1 MVSHQHYIRQASATE
16 FDVYESKALL
26 KCLDIELT
34 ERCNNSCQHCY
45 INLPENDAEALK
57 EELTTDQWKNI
68 LQQAANLGVLT
79 VRFTGGEP
87 LIRRDFTELYMFARR
102 LGMKVMLFTNGRG
115 ITPEI
120 AKLLASV
127 PPLEAVEIT
136 VYGMHPESYDDVAC
150 SPGAYAEFRQG
161 VELLLKHK
169 VRFTVKGV
177 LLPQNMSEIDEF
189 ESWAA
194 TLTQEENPPSITL
207 LLEMRCR
214 HNSSQQN
221 KRIQDLRM
229 SPEDVVKTINRH
241 KEIYIKD
248 TERFIERFIGP
259 KGNELFCC
267 GAGKAISIDAY
278 GRIQPCLM
286 MRDPSLVFD
295 SRCYELHEALEAFPE
310 MLKQKRATNPNYLSR
325 CSRCFLNGLC
335 EQCPAKSWS
344 EHRTLDTPVEYF
356 CNVAHA
362 QAYDLGLLE
371 EGEYGWEVEDWRER
385 VTTYLE
391 REKLP

>member
-1 MVSHQHYIRQASATE
+1 MASYQHYIRQASATE
-16 FDVYESKALL
+16 FDAYASKGSL
-26 KCLDIELT
+26 KRLDIELT

-57 EELTTDQWKNI
+57 EELTTDQLKNI
-68 LQQAANLGVLT
+68 LQQAADLGVLT

-102 LGMKVMLFTNGRG
+102 LGMKVLLSTNGRG
-115 ITPEI
+115 ITLEI

-136 VYGMHPESYDDVAC
+136 VYGMHPESYDAVAC
-150 SPGAYAEFRQG
+150 STGAYAEFRQG
-161 VELLLKHK
+161 IELLLKHN

-214 HNSSQQN
+214 HNSPQQN

-248 TERFIERFIGP
+248 TERFIERFLGP
-259 KGNELFCC
+259 KGDELFCC

-286 MRDPSLVFD
+286 MRDPSLVLD
-295 SRCYELHEALEAFPE
+295 SGFVELSEALDAFPK
-310 MLKQKRATNPNYLSR
+310 MLMQRKATNPDYLKR
-325 CSRCFLNGLC
+325 CSRCFLIGLC

-344 EHRTLDTPVEYF
+344 EHRTLDTPVEYL
-356 CNVAHA
+356 CDVAHA

-371 EGEYGWEVEDWRER
+371 EGEHGWEVEDWRER
-385 VTTYLE
+385 IATYLK
-391 REKLP
+391 REKLQ